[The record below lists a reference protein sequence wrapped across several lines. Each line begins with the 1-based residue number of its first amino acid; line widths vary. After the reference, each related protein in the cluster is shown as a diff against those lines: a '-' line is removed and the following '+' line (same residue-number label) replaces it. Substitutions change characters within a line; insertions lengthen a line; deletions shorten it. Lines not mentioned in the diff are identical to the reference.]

1 MLFTFCSKNTLTV
14 YARSIKVITFTF
26 EAFWFLVFNQ
36 QYFTF
41 MKKTTSLRKL
51 SMLMLFFS
59 SFNLHLFSQDKLA
72 LILQEEV
79 NREFSIL
86 KQQEIP
92 AYYIAYRVD
101 EVKNFYVSAQ
111 FGTLINSSQNDSRT
125 LTITLRVGNPQLD
138 NFHKLRDKADYS
150 AFSRIQLPSENTPEA
165 IKSLI
170 WKATNDAY
178 QEAVSKL
185 SRVRTNVAVKVDEE
199 DKAADFTLSAP
210 VVFDEAPLKGDY
222 LKFDQADWEKRIKKY
237 STVFLKDEA
246 IFFGSATVS
255 YEILRKYFVSSQ
267 GDNVVQN
274 TSGVS
279 LFVQGITKASDG
291 MELPLY
297 NSYFAYRPDKL
308 PADAEIMKQSE
319 QMVANLTALKNA
331 PVADPFS
338 GPALLSGEASGVFF
352 HEIFGHRIE
361 GQRMK
366 SEDDAQTFKKKV
378 NEVILPTTLS
388 IYCDPLQKSYNNTDL
403 NGYYKFDDEGSK
415 AEKVTVVEQ
424 GVLKNFLM
432 SRSPI
437 SGFASSNG
445 HGRSQAGMQAVS
457 RQSNLVIETSAP
469 KTAKELRDELIQLAK
484 SQNSAYGYLF
494 QQVTGGFTMTG
505 RFIPSSFNVTPTLV
519 YRVYVDG
526 RPDELVR
533 GVDLIG
539 TPLSM
544 FAQIDMAGGEKGVF
558 NGMCGAESGS
568 VPVSCCSPTFLIKK
582 IETQKKAKSQDR
594 PYILERPTS
603 AK

>member
-1 MLFTFCSKNTLTV
+1 
-14 YARSIKVITFTF
+14 
-26 EAFWFLVFNQ
+26 
-36 QYFTF
+36 
-41 MKKTTSLRKL
+41 MKKTVSMRKL
-51 SMLMLFFS
+51 SLLMLFFS
-59 SFNLHLFSQDKLA
+59 CVNIHLFSQDKLA

-101 EVKNFYVSAQ
+101 EVKNFQVTAQ
-111 FGTLINSSQNDSRT
+111 FGTLINSTQSDSRI
-125 LTITLRVGNPQLD
+125 LTITMRVGNPQLD
-138 NFHKLRDKADYS
+138 NFHKLRDKIENS
-150 AFSRIQLPSENTPEA
+150 SFGRIQLPAENNPEA
-165 IKSLI
+165 IKNLI
-170 WKATNDAY
+170 WKATNEAY
-178 QEAVSKL
+178 QDAVSKL

-210 VVFDEAPLKGDY
+210 VVFNEAPLKGDY
-222 LKFDQADWEKRIKKY
+222 IKFDQVDWEKRIKKY
-237 STVFLKDEA
+237 SAAFLKDEA
-246 IFFGSATVS
+246 VFYGAATVN
-255 YEILRKYFVSSQ
+255 YEVLRKYFVSSQ
-267 GDNVVQN
+267 GDNVIQN
-274 TSGVS
+274 TSGVN
-279 LFVQGITKASDG
+279 LHVQGITKANDG

-308 PADAEIMKQSE
+308 TADADIMKQTE

-378 NEVILPTTLS
+378 NELILPTTLN

-403 NGYYKFDDEGSK
+403 NGYYKYDDEGTK
-415 AEKVTVVEQ
+415 AQKVTIVEQ

-437 SGFASSNG
+437 NGFTSSNG
-445 HGRSQAGMQAVS
+445 HGRSQVGMQAVS
-457 RQSNLVIETSAP
+457 RQSNLIIETSAP
-469 KTAKELRDELIQLAK
+469 KTASELRNELIQLAK
-484 SQNSAYGYLF
+484 SQNAAYGYLF

-505 RFIPSSFNVTPTLV
+505 RFVPSSFNVTPTLV